1 MTLLWPHALAPVACC
16 LTVALLAAS
25 PQFATMITTGS
36 SGVMGLSSSSGEA
49 MRLAPMRCVDYVSSD
64 AEVTSDEEEV
74 TSDDEALQLPIDDEE
89 LTSVDEAL
97 QLPID
102 DEELTSVD
110 EALQQPIDDEEL
122 TSDDEAMQ
130 LPIVVNESIVASE
143 DEELRLPI
151 AMGAEEAFDTMRLVA
166 LWPRAAHGAQ
176 LSQGQRILRTRPLTQ
191 FVLPTGVQRPDLDQA
206 GALDM
211 WSGCK
216 RFAYYCVQHG
226 APWVLTYDY
235 LDDAVGQ
242 DLLESPLP

>member
-74 TSDDEALQLPIDDEE
+74 TSD
-89 LTSVDEAL
+89 DEAL